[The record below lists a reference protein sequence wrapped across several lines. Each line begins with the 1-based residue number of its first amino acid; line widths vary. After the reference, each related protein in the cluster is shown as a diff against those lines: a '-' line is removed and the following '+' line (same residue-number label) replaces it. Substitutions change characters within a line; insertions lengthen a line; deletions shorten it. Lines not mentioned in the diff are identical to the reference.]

1 MTKAHYEHR
10 SLDVACELEAG
21 AAGAQRVEWRRL
33 REDAGLGTEAI
44 PGGARI
50 WLRADAWEAADDLA
64 RREAGCC
71 GFLDLDVTVEENRV
85 RIDITSPA
93 VGAGPVI
100 AALAGIESDGA
111 PDCC

>member
-33 REDAGLGTEAI
+33 REDAGLGAEAI

-64 RREAGCC
+64 RREARCC
-71 GFLDLDVTVEENRV
+71 GFLDMDVIVEENRV
-85 RIDITSPA
+85 RLDITSPA

-100 AALAGIESDGA
+100 SALAGIESDGA